1 MRHMDETVLEAEFG
15 ESDTPMPEH
24 ILDPENGKPIARVFY
39 RRTDALRGHYDTD
52 PLPDTGWKH
61 VGDGANCGD
70 WADTPP
76 GTSNAEVLEYL
87 EKLEAE
93 HGTILVIGLPTSNVF
108 STAFDVY
115 AKEPTEDRWCPNCK
129 KYRPTRGDICVECGA
144 AT

>member
-1 MRHMDETVLEAEFG
+1 MDETVLEARVVNDEEAPEF
-15 ESDTPMPEH
+15 
-24 ILDPENGKPIARVFY
+24 IFDPEDSDKKVARVFWHS
-39 RRTDALRGHYDTD
+39 TDAWRGFYDTEA
-52 PLPDTGWKH
+52 LPDSGWKH

-87 EKLEAE
+87 GKLEAE

-115 AKEPTEDRWCPNCK
+115 AKEEQ
-129 KYRPTRGDICVECGA
+129 
-144 AT
+144 